1 MLIGIWPFPDIKCGP
16 LWLFPWTLHICF
28 VSPVLQPLFFFPL
41 PPTASET
48 LGERSSGQKS
58 RRSPLQTLYDGDQ
71 VGPLSVTLTLFHAEP
86 LCVCVCVSLSPFHLN
101 VINEQTW
108 IWCHVESIKKK
119 QNYNNYCKVGVWLIR
134 LRKSCC
140 LTSADIMSVTVP
152 VRRVCVCVVWV
163 Y

>member
-28 VSPVLQPLFFFPL
+28 VSPVLQPLFFFPS
-41 PPTASET
+41 PPQPRRHSENGAAGRSQGGALCRHFTTVIRSVRSLWRSHSST
-48 LGERSSGQKS
+48 LS
-58 RRSPLQTLYDGDQ
+58 
-71 VGPLSVTLTLFHAEP
+71 